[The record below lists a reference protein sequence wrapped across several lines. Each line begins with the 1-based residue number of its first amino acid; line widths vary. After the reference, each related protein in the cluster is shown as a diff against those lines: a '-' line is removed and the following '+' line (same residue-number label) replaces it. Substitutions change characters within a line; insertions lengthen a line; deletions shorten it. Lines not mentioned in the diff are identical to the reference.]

1 MIPSNLS
8 IFSSLYLALHSS
20 VQNSLLDGC
29 FLPNGVDLR
38 QVIILPKAEWERMQ
52 DNLGSISRE
61 AARILAEKKER
72 EEMHRRSKAAVKD
85 WPNTIMVNT
94 RHICKLGDACRQKH
108 NNISRCIPLV

>member
-8 IFSSLYLALHSS
+8 IFSSLYIASHSF
-20 VQNSLLDGC
+20 VQNSVLDGY

-38 QVIILPKAEWERMQ
+38 QVIILPKAEWERLQ
-52 DNLGSISRE
+52 DNLGSVSRE

-72 EEMHRRSKAAVKD
+72 EEMHLRSKAAVKD
-85 WPNTIMVNT
+85 WPNTIMVST
-94 RHICKLGDACRQKH
+94 RYICKLGDSYRQKQ